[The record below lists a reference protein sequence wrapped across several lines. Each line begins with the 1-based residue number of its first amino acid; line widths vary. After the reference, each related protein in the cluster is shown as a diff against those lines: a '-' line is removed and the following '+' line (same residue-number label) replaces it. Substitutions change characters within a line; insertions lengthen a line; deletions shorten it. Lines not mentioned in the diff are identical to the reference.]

1 MDMRERNA
9 EAEAR
14 ELTYSFLS
22 HLFLEEVSEDFLARL
37 AEEPPSLEGELG
49 RYAAGLAGAN
59 LAAART
65 EAAAEFAA
73 LLLNM
78 SADPVFP
85 YESVYTSAEHLLMQ
99 RSRDEVLAAY
109 RAQGFERSGD
119 LNVPEDHAGI
129 ELAFMARLCRK
140 EADALAAGDEVG
152 AEAARET
159 QRVFLRDHVLA
170 WFPQLCADLE
180 KRAKRGLY
188 RGLAET
194 VRQFLAFEREEL
206 GGRSLPPPP
215 PPPPYPRAPRGRP
228 SLPPGS
234 AVRGLAL
241 CGPVRQ
247 AGRGMLSY
255 DDTTWRM
262 KVGDYPSVSAANQTV
277 QITIDSDSGI
287 PLWLQ
292 LRNRLIY
299 LIASGR
305 FKAGDKLPT
314 VRELAVDLG
323 VNYNTVSKVYQ
334 DIERDG
340 YIVSKRGKGTFVVE
354 RGPAEAEA
362 AKSEVDFLADEFIRQ
377 CRELGVPRQDIA
389 DLVAGRLAAAD
400 ETE

>member
-1 MDMRERNA
+1 
-9 EAEAR
+9 
-14 ELTYSFLS
+14 
-22 HLFLEEVSEDFLARL
+22 
-37 AEEPPSLEGELG
+37 
-49 RYAAGLAGAN
+49 
-59 LAAART
+59 
-65 EAAAEFAA
+65 
-73 LLLNM
+73 
-78 SADPVFP
+78 
-85 YESVYTSAEHLLMQ
+85 
-99 RSRDEVLAAY
+99 
-109 RAQGFERSGD
+109 
-119 LNVPEDHAGI
+119 
-129 ELAFMARLCRK
+129 
-140 EADALAAGDEVG
+140 
-152 AEAARET
+152 
-159 QRVFLRDHVLA
+159 
-170 WFPQLCADLE
+170 
-180 KRAKRGLY
+180 
-188 RGLAET
+188 
-194 VRQFLAFEREEL
+194 
-206 GGRSLPPPP
+206 
-215 PPPPYPRAPRGRP
+215 
-228 SLPPGS
+228 
-234 AVRGLAL
+234 
-241 CGPVRQ
+241 
-247 AGRGMLSY
+247 
-255 DDTTWRM
+255 M

-362 AKSEVDFLADEFIRQ
+362 AKSEVDFLADECIRQ